1 MPVCDLTMCFF
12 ISVCVSFSTLTS
24 LRPNSTYI
32 TVSHRK
38 ESFINSQREE
48 TFSNLRGKSPI
59 LPFLTLCLKKK
70 REQKQKS
77 VTSPAKSSKHDCVS
91 CCSDYFL
98 FIQEKVRKDFQ
109 RQQTQRERILRA
121 FHFTCFKNTSN
132 EATASDQRI
141 KPTKYRTF

>member
-1 MPVCDLTMCFF
+1 MPVCDLTMCSF

-48 TFSNLRGKSPI
+48 TFSNLRGKPPI

-70 REQKQKS
+70 GNGNKNLSLPQLSLQNTTVSHAAVIIYSGKSKKRFPETTNTKRTDPQSFPFHMLQKHFKRS
-77 VTSPAKSSKHDCVS
+77 H
-91 CCSDYFL
+91 
-98 FIQEKVRKDFQ
+98 
-109 RQQTQRERILRA
+109 RIGSEDK
-121 FHFTCFKNTSN
+121 TN
-132 EATASDQRI
+132 
-141 KPTKYRTF
+141 